1 MQRYALGIEYIGT
14 SYKGWQK
21 QKKTNLTIQEK
32 IEDLISEEVLRGTI
46 TEDKPFVLDM
56 KDEEELI
63 VKKGN

>member
-32 IEDLISEEVLRGTI
+32 IEDSLS
-46 TEDKPFVLDM
+46 
-56 KDEEELI
+56 KDANES
-63 VKKGN
+63 VKTSCSRFSFQIFSKQKDL